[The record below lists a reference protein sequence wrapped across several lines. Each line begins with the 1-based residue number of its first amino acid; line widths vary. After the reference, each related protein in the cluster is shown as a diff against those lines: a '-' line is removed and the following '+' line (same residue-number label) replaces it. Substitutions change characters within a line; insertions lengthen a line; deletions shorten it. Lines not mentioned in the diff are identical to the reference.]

1 MIRGSEKVIGTVDGF
16 HPLPVFFG
24 IEERYP
30 ALRQV
35 VVLPVAASKK
45 L

>member
-16 HPLPVFFG
+16 HPLPVSFWV
-24 IEERYP
+24 EEGYP

-35 VVLPVAASKK
+35 VVLPVTASKK